1 LRSSNLNPIAP
12 PLPPGPEVEDLLDA
26 LNREQGLRKAA
37 EARLSKTSEEVEEL
51 SAALF
56 EQANEMVAEE
66 RRARARLEERVEVLE
81 KREKDKKRRLDRLES
96 AVETIR
102 RARAVL
108 DSDGLGIVVRAEKS
122 EAVVSADVDPEEL
135 RS

>member
-1 LRSSNLNPIAP
+1 MAAP
-12 PLPPGPEVEDLLDA
+12 PAPEVGDLLEA

-66 RRARARLEERVEVLE
+66 RKARARLEERVEVLE
-81 KREKDKKRRLDRLES
+81 RRERDKKRRLDRLEG

-102 RARAVL
+102 RARALL
-108 DSDGLGIVVRAEKS
+108 DGDGPGVAGREEKQSEVIVGGHIDAEDS
-122 EAVVSADVDPEEL
+122 RL
-135 RS
+135 